1 MATATMT
8 INKITSKLVEVPV
21 EKFPEIFDFIEFV
34 LQKSKPRP
42 KNIVKLEGIWKGLGF
57 EKINDLE
64 SEIKDIR
71 KRSGKGMT
79 ERIKKWE
86 SQVVLGY

>member
-21 EKFPEIFDFIEFV
+21 DKLPEIFNFIEFI
-34 LQKSKPRP
+34 LQKSKPGP

-57 EKINDLE
+57 EKINDME
-64 SEIKDIR
+64 SEIKNIR
-71 KRSGKGMT
+71 KRSGQEMT
-79 ERIKKWE
+79 ERIKKWN
-86 SQVVLGY
+86 L

>member
-1 MATATMT
+1 MATASMS

-21 EKFPEIFDFIEFV
+21 EKLPEIFNFIEFV
-34 LQKSKPRP
+34 LQKSKPGP

-64 SEIKDIR
+64 SEIRGIR
-71 KRSGKGMT
+71 KQSGQEMT
-79 ERIKKWE
+79 ERIKKWNI
-86 SQVVLGY
+86 

>member
-1 MATATMT
+1 MATATMS

-21 EKFPEIFDFIEFV
+21 EKLPEIFNFIEFV
-34 LQKSKPRP
+34 LQKSKRGP

-71 KRSGKGMT
+71 KRSGQSVMILRHHPET
-79 ERIKKWE
+79 
-86 SQVVLGY
+86 Y